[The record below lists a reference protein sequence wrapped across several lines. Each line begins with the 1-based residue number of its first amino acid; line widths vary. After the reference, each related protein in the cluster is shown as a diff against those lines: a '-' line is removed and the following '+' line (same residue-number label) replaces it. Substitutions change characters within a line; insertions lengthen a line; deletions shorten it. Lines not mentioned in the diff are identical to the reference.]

1 MLVHV
6 LLAAT
11 LELALVIARSR
22 DPEAALAEAEK
33 AVSELIDGLVPPSG
47 APLSRRRRT

>member
-22 DPEAALAEAEK
+22 DPEASLAEAEK
-33 AVSELIDGLVPPSG
+33 VVSELIDGLIPTPG
-47 APLSRRRRT
+47 RRLSRRRRT